1 MADNRPMIR
10 RRRAQSLKRSLEG
23 WTGQKNFKLQAI
35 GVAVVLILFGEWF
48 PDGLEVFLTYLNA
61 LFMQMDWVPWVV
73 NWKLAFSIMVA
84 IGILMVVKNVP
95 RHTKIK
101 VHADQ
106 PQTKKVLAVFL
117 STFGPWSQNR
127 TETYQN
133 IGEFKAV
140 AGSDGFDRERINKTN
155 WAMPLSAIDY
165 HKKTLQEVLVFT
177 SSGSSSQFNVFQDL
191 VMRLYPSLRVKE
203 MVSGGIDFEDI
214 ETAFNAVNKLYRDAI
229 ASGYSEKDILVDVT
243 GGHKTNS
250 IAAAMATL
258 AAGREFQ
265 YLNKERV
272 VRSYDVDYDP
282 DYDAGD

>member
-1 MADNRPMIR
+1 
-10 RRRAQSLKRSLEG
+10 
-23 WTGQKNFKLQAI
+23 
-35 GVAVVLILFGEWF
+35 
-48 PDGLEVFLTYLNA
+48 
-61 LFMQMDWVPWVV
+61 
-73 NWKLAFSIMVA
+73 
-84 IGILMVVKNVP
+84 
-95 RHTKIK
+95 
-101 VHADQ
+101 
-106 PQTKKVLAVFL
+106 
-117 STFGPWSQNR
+117 
-127 TETYQN
+127 
-133 IGEFKAV
+133 
-140 AGSDGFDRERINKTN
+140 
-155 WAMPLSAIDY
+155 MPLSAIDY